1 MTFLALIA
9 IIFFGFAVYNL
20 TCAFVDIPTKKTSQM
35 MMLSR
40 KQQGTKNEKLLDVYV
55 TKIAGW
61 IAPYLRLDRLKRN
74 KVQRAIPMAFLIPL
88 LVPILIGLA
97 VALWFSTYYAAFDFV
112 KKRRKLIEGE
122 IPRFALTVGQSLEN
136 DRDVLKILTSYRRV
150 AGKDFGA
157 ELDQTIADMKTGNY
171 ENALIRFETRIGS
184 PMLSDVIRGL
194 IGVLRGDD
202 QRMYFKMIT
211 FDMRQIEQNNLKK
224 EAAKRPKK
232 IQRYSMMMLICI
244 MIIYLVVLCTEV
256 MSSLGAFFG

>member
-74 KVQRAIPMAFLIPL
+74 KVQRALDIAGLQLTPEVYTARAWVTAGAVGLCAIPMAFLIPL

-136 DRDVLKILTSYRRV
+136 GQHGAANAGFKSNEGIFIV
-150 AGKDFGA
+150 AGLHISNGLIQLGA
-157 ELDQTIADMKTGNY
+157 EVFPSHTAVGSQNFKYIPVIFKALANGQSKSGNL
-171 ENALIRFETRIGS
+171 ALNQF
-184 PMLSDVIRGL
+184 
-194 IGVLRGDD
+194 
-202 QRMYFKMIT
+202 
-211 FDMRQIEQNNLKK
+211 
-224 EAAKRPKK
+224 A
-232 IQRYSMMMLICI
+232 
-244 MIIYLVVLCTEV
+244 
-256 MSSLGAFFG
+256 AFFNKIKGCIVG

>member
-74 KVQRAIPMAFLIPL
+74 KVQRALDIAGLQLTPEVYTARAWVTAGAVGLCAIPMAFLIPL

-97 VALWFSTYYAAFDFV
+97 VALWFSTY
-112 KKRRKLIEGE
+112 
-122 IPRFALTVGQSLEN
+122 P
-136 DRDVLKILTSYRRV
+136 
-150 AGKDFGA
+150 
-157 ELDQTIADMKTGNY
+157 
-171 ENALIRFETRIGS
+171 
-184 PMLSDVIRGL
+184 
-194 IGVLRGDD
+194 LRGNCSRKINAPNTKFWSCALPGKPCSPL
-202 QRMYFKMIT
+202 QR
-211 FDMRQIEQNNLKK
+211 
-224 EAAKRPKK
+224 
-232 IQRYSMMMLICI
+232 
-244 MIIYLVVLCTEV
+244 
-256 MSSLGAFFG
+256 SSSA